1 MYVYTVKR
9 YYAFFINVLV
19 NFTLLG
25 INIALVSGGGQLDCV
40 HGNSVIHCQV

>member
-1 MYVYTVKR
+1 MLRISKFY
-9 YYAFFINVLV
+9 FI
-19 NFTLLG
+19 LLG